1 MGDEAKPDILQTTT
15 PDPTTVMLPALE
27 NWRSVVTLL
36 EEYLDTQIHVQHSIT
51 GGWEKAKKVVATPPK
66 FADSDESKVGISEAF
81 KNLREK
87 TDVLLNKSSETEE
100 SLKSSVLPQ
109 LATLKGDIE
118 KHIKGLKG
126 TNLKGLKEIEKAQAN
141 TKKHVET
148 LGQYASSFANS
159 QKLDVKNDPYLLHR
173 TTRYAIEDQLQK
185 ENVQRDAVLSSQK
198 NYKTLQVHI
207 VQVIKQATSLMEQV
221 QTDYAASHTESF
233 KSIAKTFGHIED
245 DHEWNQFVKQ
255 NPEVLVTED
264 SVKRSVN
271 DVSFSNDQ
279 HESTVPLMEGSLE
292 RKSGKLMKSYSTG
305 YFVLTPAKYLHYF
318 KSSNLVSDPSPESSI
333 YLPECTLGPMS
344 AADSGKHKFTITGK
358 TQGKSVSLGQKHTY
372 SFKAASRAE
381 LEKWY
386 EKLQDVSGTSVHSGG
401 AVADSSRKSSSSS
414 TPATSPTSAT
424 AAAGTTAAVGAGAA
438 GAGTAAAAGNTT
450 AASEEATSPVETA
463 KESLSSPTDSAPTA
477 ETTASPTTEGVTE
490 TGNASETATSA
501 AAAATSP
508 DAAAA
513 TSGGPPVPPG
523 SVDTS
528 GATAAATTATE
539 SATEQAGNA
548 ASSASDTA
556 AAAAAKAQ
564 DAAQAEIPK

>member
-1 MGDEAKPDILQTTT
+1 MGDEAKPDILQTST

-36 EEYLDTQIHVQHSIT
+36 EEYLDTQIHVQHNIT

-66 FADSDESKVGISEAF
+66 FADNDEDKVGISEAF

-87 TDVLLNKSSETEE
+87 TEVLLNKSSETEE

-159 QKLDVKNDPYLLHR
+159 HKLDVKNDPYVLHR
-173 TTRYAIEDQLQK
+173 LTRYAIEDQLQK

-207 VQVIKQATSLMEQV
+207 VQVIKQATSLMEQI
-221 QTDYAASHTESF
+221 QTDYATAHSENF
-233 KSIAKTFGHIED
+233 KSISKTFGHIED
-245 DHEWNQFVKQ
+245 DHEWNQFVKH

-264 SVKRSVN
+264 SVKRTVN

-279 HESTVPLMEGSLE
+279 HESTIPLIEGSLE

-344 AADSGKHKFTITGK
+344 AGDSGKHKFTITGK

-372 SFKAASRAE
+372 SFKAASRGE

-386 EKLQDVSGTSVHSGG
+386 EKLQEVSGTSVHSGG
-401 AVADSSRKSSSSS
+401 AVADTSRKSSSSS
-414 TPATSPTSAT
+414 TPATSPTSA
-424 AAAGTTAAVGAGAA
+424 AAAGGAAAGAGAA
-438 GAGTAAAAGNTT
+438 GAGTAAAAGT
-450 AASEEATSPVETA
+450 AAPEEATSPVETA
-463 KESLSSPTDSAPTA
+463 QESLSSPTESAPPA
-477 ETTASPTTEGVTE
+477 ETAASPTTEGVAE
-490 TGNASETATSA
+490 TGNSEAATSA
-501 AAAATSP
+501 AAAATTAP
-508 DAAAA
+508 DAASA

-539 SATEQAGNA
+539 SAAGQAGTA

-556 AAAAAKAQ
+556 AAAASKAQ